1 MVKCALVLPTL
12 NSNGGNC
19 DKIKIRVKLDF
30 QRNFP
35 TAAEEGKGSEFLWK
49 QTVHN
54 TLKAQNI
61 VDSTKNQWAQK
72 NTLKAPVCVKS

>member
-1 MVKCALVLPTL
+1 MCTGGSGVPPQ

-35 TAAEEGKGSEFLWK
+35 TAAEADKGSEFLSK
-49 QTVHN
+49 QAVHN
-54 TLKAQNI
+54 TLKAHEI
-61 VDSTKNQWAQK
+61 DAGAQERR
-72 NTLKAPVCVKS
+72 TDQY